1 MLKMNNISFLL
12 QGGIYNPS
20 LEEIAI
26 ADYHGYENYLLL
38 TGPVIVRGVQC
49 WECQDSAGE
58 NWGDHMFVFIRRK
71 HNLITEF
78 IEMQVYNFTYVCN
91 FSFHFKI
98 VIS

>member
-26 ADYHGYENYLLL
+26 ADYHGYGHYLLL

-49 WECQDSAGE
+49 WGVS
-58 NWGDHMFVFIRRK
+58 
-71 HNLITEF
+71 
-78 IEMQVYNFTYVCN
+78 
-91 FSFHFKI
+91 
-98 VIS
+98 